1 MWTLI
6 TIQILNLKYSSDG
19 SWKQETFPLYRPSWT
34 YKWVHFIFCQRFN
47 QLHWRAPCTRIPAC
61 TGVYVPTVCSPL
73 RFLSIRALWKT
84 ALFINFTSLQK
95 YFKSLF
101 SCVSRWR
108 SRSVYHVTAGR
119 PAAFSYTHEEYNRR
133 RMRREISETQMRAN
147 VSKLGVSFIKC
158 Y

>member
-119 PAAFSYTHEEYNRR
+119 PLRFLTRMKNTTEEEWEEKYLRHRWEQTFPN
-133 RMRREISETQMRAN
+133 
-147 VSKLGVSFIKC
+147 LGSHL
-158 Y
+158 